1 VLHRGDGRNQ
11 GTGGN
16 RGLIVSFAVN
26 PDAVMVSYDAQ
37 NKVWKATM
45 NATKDQLKSAPE
57 LKYEGQWTA
66 SRS

>member
-1 VLHRGDGRNQ
+1 MLHRGDGGNQ

-16 RGLIVSFAVN
+16 RGLTV
-26 PDAVMVSYDAQ
+26 PDALMVNYDPH
-37 NKVWKATM
+37 NKIWKATM

-57 LKYEGQWTA
+57 FKYEGQWTA